1 MGGRKLL
8 VAALLGAVA
17 LAGCSRDDPNHAAG
31 AQPTSTASDRA
42 GVCSAEPLRATG
54 VGVTADEITIE
65 VMADYGSALA
75 PGLFKANVEAVEAY
89 ADWANAHGGIGCR
102 QVVVRRWDSKLDA
115 TEAKNGQIDA
125 CGKAVALVGGNS
137 LFNPDAGP
145 MTACG
150 LPDLAALAADTA
162 EMCAATAYVI
172 QAVYEHCPVGPG
184 VRDITQM
191 VGPARW
197 YLDNF
202 EDLHGLYLVPGDLPS
217 TVQVSTATMRAM
229 EEVGLHFDDARKVS
243 AAGGAQSVYIP
254 LVQSTKDHG
263 STFAYDGASDSNF
276 VGMRKE
282 YVAQGA
288 DGVDLWACSLSCYT
302 ARYVHD
308 GGPDVEGTYAWM
320 QFLPFE
326 EAGTNE
332 ELARYVDAVG
342 RDNVDAFGAQAWQ
355 AAVLFDTVVEAIV
368 TADGPNAITR
378 ERILDELAR
387 TKDFTANGWMGKKD
401 LRGWS
406 PCYLLVQLEGG
417 KWKRVHPTEPGT
429 FDCDPENLRTVSLDP
444 QAEATRF
451 G

>member
-17 LAGCSRDDPNHAAG
+17 LAGCSRDDPTRAAG
-31 AQPTSTASDRA
+31 AQTTSTASDRPGA
-42 GVCSAEPLRATG
+42 CSTEPLRATG
-54 VGVTADEITIE
+54 PGVSADEITIE
-65 VMADYGSALA
+65 VMADYGSPLA

-89 ADWANAHGGIGCR
+89 AEWANARGGIGCR
-102 QVVVRRWDSKLDA
+102 RVVVRRWDSKLDA

-125 CGKAVALVGGNS
+125 CSKAVALVGGNS

-162 EMCAATAYVI
+162 EMCAPTAYVI
-172 QAVYEHCPVGPG
+172 QAVYEHCPVRAG
-184 VRDITQM
+184 VRPITQM

-202 EDLHGLYLVPGDLPS
+202 EGLHGLYLVPGDLPS

-229 EEVGLHFDDARKVS
+229 QEVGLDFDDARKVS
-243 AAGGAQSVYIP
+243 AAGGAQAVYIP

-263 STFAYDGASDSNF
+263 STFVYDGAGDSNF
-276 VGMRKE
+276 IGMRKE

-288 DGVDLWACSLSCYT
+288 DGVRLWACSLACYT
-302 ARYVHD
+302 ARYVSQ
-308 GGPDVEGTYAWM
+308 GGADVEGTYAWM

-326 EAGTNE
+326 ETSVNE
-332 ELARYVDAVG
+332 ELARYVEAIG
-342 RDNVDAFGAQAWQ
+342 RSKVDAFGAQAWQ
-355 AAVLFDTVVEAIV
+355 AAVLFRTVVDAIV
-368 TADGPNAITR
+368 AADGPNAVTR
-378 ERILDELAR
+378 ERILAQLAE

-406 PCYLLVQLEGG
+406 PCYLLVQLRQGT
-417 KWKRVHPTEPGT
+417 WKRVHPTKPGT
-429 FDCDPENLRTVSLDP
+429 FDCDPANLRTVSLDP

-451 G
+451 E